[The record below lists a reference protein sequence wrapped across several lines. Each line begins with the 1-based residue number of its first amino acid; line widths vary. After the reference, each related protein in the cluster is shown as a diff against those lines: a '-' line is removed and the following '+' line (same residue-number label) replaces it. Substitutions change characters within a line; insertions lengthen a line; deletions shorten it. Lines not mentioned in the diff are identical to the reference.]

1 MKAPPA
7 IIIVGALLAM
17 VLGFMAWQ
25 EPGPQPAEPDR
36 PAGYRTET
44 PGERP

>member
-25 EPGPQPAEPDR
+25 EPGLQPPEPDR
-36 PAGYRTET
+36 PAGT
-44 PGERP
+44 PGDRP